1 MVGRGEDQSGPC
13 LVIWVKIYEYTE
25 TNDVCF
31 KNGKMKALRF
41 QMGFTVRFQTMG
53 KIFGHKIENKWMLKF
68 FAALK
73 YPWVRS
79 GIKLSSSDMN
89 VSVKHLY
96 LSLITTFL
104 FLFSST
110 AKWYFIHTFML
121 PARATFFYGSHLKM
135 FKIKQHSI
143 WKFLC
148 ELLCVCK
155 SQKFLFRQCRQR
167 QSYTARGMV
176 VGMWSPA
183 VWLAVWPELLVAWCL
198 QIRIRRLFRGFH
210 RRRSP
215 SSS

>member
-143 WKFLC
+143 
-148 ELLCVCK
+148 
-155 SQKFLFRQCRQR
+155 
-167 QSYTARGMV
+167 
-176 VGMWSPA
+176 
-183 VWLAVWPELLVAWCL
+183 
-198 QIRIRRLFRGFH
+198 
-210 RRRSP
+210 
-215 SSS
+215 

>member
-1 MVGRGEDQSGPC
+1 MVRGEDQSGPC

-104 FLFSST
+104 FLYLSQMCLLTLGDWADKSRNFLNS
-110 AKWYFIHTFML
+110 
-121 PARATFFYGSHLKM
+121 ATFVVNQVLK
-135 FKIKQHSI
+135 
-143 WKFLC
+143 
-148 ELLCVCK
+148 
-155 SQKFLFRQCRQR
+155 
-167 QSYTARGMV
+167 
-176 VGMWSPA
+176 
-183 VWLAVWPELLVAWCL
+183 PELFSL
-198 QIRIRRLFRGFH
+198 
-210 RRRSP
+210 
-215 SSS
+215 